1 MLKHLLAALFLC
13 LVSVT
18 SAHACT
24 APCTKTQV
32 LTDINT
38 NLQDNNKNLITPALV
53 RTSLFEIVNSY
64 LDIGGA
70 SSFVCP
76 ANQFI
81 TSISSLSTYACAP
94 ALVGVVAGGG
104 LSGTYPNPTVVTVAA
119 GATGPLSA
127 TDPTTTNSRA
137 PTGAAG
143 GGLSG
148 TYPNP
153 SVVIVAAGGAGPLSA
168 TDPSVTNAR
177 TPTGTAGGSLSGT
190 YPNPTVVAATKAQ
203 QQTGTST
210 TVVVTPSQQQSH
222 DSAAKA
228 WCNFNG
234 ATTGTHSCND
244 ASYNV
249 TSVTRTSAGNYQIN
263 FTIPFADT
271 NYACTATVEDGA
283 TNAFFKIDN
292 GANKTTSSIL
302 ISALNSFSST
312 ADVAAANIICFG
324 RQ

>member
-1 MLKHLLAALFLC
+1 MFKHLLAALFLC
-13 LVSVT
+13 LVSLT
-18 SAHACT
+18 TAHACT

-38 NLQDNNKNLITPALV
+38 NLQDNNKNLVTPALV

-81 TSISSLSTYACAP
+81 TSITSLSTYTCAP
-94 ALVGVVAGGG
+94 ALVGLAAGGD

-137 PTGAAG
+137 PTGSAG
-143 GGLSG
+143 GGLAG

-177 TPTGTAGGSLSGT
+177 TPTGAAGGSLSGT

-203 QQTGTST
+203 QQAGSSS

-228 WCNFNG
+228 WCNFTG
-234 ATTGTHSCND
+234 TTTGTHNCNGI
-244 ASYNV
+244 SYNV
-249 TSVTRTSAGNYQIN
+249 TSVTRISAGNWTVN
-263 FTIPFADT
+263 FTPAFADT
-271 NYACTATVEDGA
+271 NYACTAMVEDGA
-283 TNAFFKIDN
+283 ANAFIKSAN
-292 GANKTTSSIL
+292 SSNKTTTSL
-302 ISALNSFSST
+302 LLSALTSFSST
-312 ADVAAANIICFG
+312 ADVASINVICFG

>member
-81 TSISSLSTYACAP
+81 TSITSLSTYVCAP
-94 ALVGVVAGGG
+94 AFVGLAAGGG

-119 GATGPLSA
+119 GSIGPLSA

-153 SVVIVAAGGAGPLSA
+153 SVVTVAAGGAGPLSA
-168 TDPSVTNAR
+168 TDASVTNAR
-177 TPTGTAGGSLSGT
+177 TPTGAAGGLLSGT
-190 YPNPTVVAATKAQ
+190 YPNPGFNTHP
-203 QQTGTST
+203 QT
-210 TVVVTPSQQQSH
+210 
-222 DSAAKA
+222 
-228 WCNFNG
+228 
-234 ATTGTHSCND
+234 
-244 ASYNV
+244 ASM
-249 TSVTRTSAGNYQIN
+249 
-263 FTIPFADT
+263 
-271 NYACTATVEDGA
+271 
-283 TNAFFKIDN
+283 
-292 GANKTTSSIL
+292 
-302 ISALNSFSST
+302 T
-312 ADVAAANIICFG
+312 ADVAVPLSPTFATGPTLTNGALSGTYFVSANVGLADTGGGGSAVSCKLWDGTNVAATNGLNVPSGGSRAFMPLSGQIINPAGAIRVSCANISGITTAVMKFSNSTLG
-324 RQ
+324 KDSTITAFQIQ